1 MFAVGNAGPSELTY
15 GVPANAKNALAI
27 GATLSPDSSAVYP
40 YDASY
45 LYCDEECAQAGG
57 WFSFLAQLK
66 GELGYEGLGVYA
78 LDIGGPEAA
87 HWAHLSGEI
96 RAISADT
103 WLSEPASG
111 VHTFDA
117 AVAIVADPA
126 DACSELSNDVS
137 GKVVI
142 VFEADE
148 DSCTEA
154 EQAERI
160 VAAGGVAVVMVGTSY
175 IVQVDFPYPY
185 DTSIYAATYIR
196 GHAPYGPLRY
206 AVSRTG
212 GLVSRR

>member
-1 MFAVGNAGPSELTY
+1 
-15 GVPANAKNALAI
+15 
-27 GATLSPDSSAVYP
+27 
-40 YDASY
+40 
-45 LYCDEECAQAGG
+45 
-57 WFSFLAQLK
+57 
-66 GELGYEGLGVYA
+66 LGVYA

-117 AVAIVADPA
+117 TVAIVADPT

-142 VFEADE
+142 VFEADD

-175 IVQVDFPYPY
+175 MYRWTFSYPY
-185 DTSIYAATYIR
+185 DTIVYTEQRI
-196 GHAPYGPLRY
+196 
-206 AVSRTG
+206 
-212 GLVSRR
+212 

>member
-1 MFAVGNAGPSELTY
+1 M
-15 GVPANAKNALAI
+15 
-27 GATLSPDSSAVYP
+27 
-40 YDASY
+40 
-45 LYCDEECAQAGG
+45 
-57 WFSFLAQLK
+57 
-66 GELGYEGLGVYA
+66 GVYA

-126 DACSELSNDVS
+126 DACSKLSNDVS

-154 EQAERI
+154 EQTERI
-160 VAAGGVAVVMVGTSY
+160 VAAGGVAIVMVGTDYSHDWEFPGYESSGLLPLGAYYVTPFLVPEDSY
-175 IVQVDFPYPY
+175 
-185 DTSIYAATYIR
+185 
-196 GHAPYGPLRY
+196 L
-206 AVSRTG
+206 G
-212 GLVSRR
+212 G